1 AAGSVDFTLTEDNY
15 KKDLGLNYA
24 NFNSVADAKEL
35 IPGLLS
41 DLYPSLG
48 KTSSAKITFDVYAPK
63 PAADTIISYEVTVDD
78 YDAYPASEKYN
89 NFDDMDQVYTFLNDK
104 YPDVENKTL
113 ISLTYK
119 FFDGTLHTYND
130 GFLYVDGDWQ
140 FIPGITDEE
149 YTMMGEGYPDFSSKD
164 EAAQKLPIFLK
175 DKYKYGNVEAGDIQ
189 PIMYKYYSGGLKT
202 DIMYFVYD
210 GANWGVYNDTVTQTI
225 QFGHNGTTW
234 VPDNT
239 IRYSLNSTDYAIIA
253 GALADKY
260 PGPVDNMTTF
270 SDFDRRPDNAAYWK
284 DEMILE
290 AMNVLLDEIAP
301 NAEVGQKY
309 VITYAI
315 YDGSNGTNSISLIKA
330 EDGSWKLNN
339 AE

>member
-1 AAGSVDFTLTEDNY
+1 MKKTVYLLLAFIGIALTSCEPMEDIHNQIDAQIEGAAAGSVEYTLTEDNY

-48 KTSSAKITFDVYAPK
+48 KTSSANVTFDIFAPK
-63 PAADTIISYEVTVDD
+63 PSADTIISYEVTVDD

-104 YPDVENKTL
+104 YPDAGNRTL
-113 ISLTYK
+113 VSLTYK
-119 FFDGTLHTYND
+119 FYDGTLHTYNN
-130 GFLYVDGDWQ
+130 GFFYVDGDWQ

-175 DKYKYGNVEAGDIQ
+175 EKYKYDTVEAGDIQ

-210 GANWGVYNDTVTQTI
+210 GVNWSVYNNTVTQTI

-260 PGPVDNMTTF
+260 PGPVDNMTSF
-270 SDFDRRPDNAAYWK
+270 SDFDRRP
-284 DEMILE
+284 EM
-290 AMNVLLDEIAP
+290 LLI
-301 NAEVGQKY
+301 GKM
-309 VITYAI
+309 
-315 YDGSNGTNSISLIKA
+315 K
-330 EDGSWKLNN
+330 
-339 AE
+339 